1 MNKELRELLDKI
13 NNKKDEAK
21 KAYDAGNLELGNQ
34 LKDEALALKKEFDG
48 RVALDGI
55 NTGEPLPDQIP
66 EPKARSSADIVRAFL
81 KGDRTSDDIVN
92 NLVIPSSEED
102 ENGIALII
110 PQDIQNEIR
119 EMRRFYR
126 SMRDLLNPYPTTTLS
141 GTYPI
146 DDPDDPQDLIDFDD
160 GAAISEMKD
169 PKFKPVSYNIH
180 MRGGLLPISRL
191 LQQVAPASFIQY
203 LGSWWNKKAIRTEN
217 KIIFKKLKDA
227 KSGEVIS
234 ISTLDS
240 IKTVLNTKLDAAL
253 IDVRIV
259 VNQDS
264 YNYLDCLKDE
274 NDRPLINPDPMQPDR
289 MLFKGIYPIEKFPN
303 SQLKTETNKAPV
315 LIGDFTEVGDFVELD
330 GGLQIATSEHA
341 NFTKNQNLMRCVTG
355 NDVTIKDK
363 NAFVWCEVDVSTLS
377 TLLATV
383 AQKAV
388 VAPEGEGAQDDEN
401 ENADGKAKK
410 SK

>member
-13 NNKKDEAK
+13 NNKKAEAK
-21 KAYDAGNLELGNQ
+21 KAYDAGDIEKGNK
-34 LKDEALALKKEFDG
+34 LKDEALALKAEFDG

-55 NTGEPLPDQIP
+55 ENQAGDPLPKPTPKP
-66 EPKARSSADIVRAFL
+66 ESRSSADIVRAFL
-81 KGDRTSDDIVN
+81 KGDRTSADVVN

-119 EMRRFYR
+119 ELRRYYR

-146 DDPDDPQDLIDFDD
+146 DDPEDPQDLIDFDD
-160 GAAISEMKD
+160 GDEISEMKD
-169 PKFKPVSYNIH
+169 PKFKSVAYNIH

-191 LQQVAPASFIQY
+191 LQQVTPASFIQY
-203 LGSWWNKKAIRTEN
+203 LGRWWNRKAIRTEN
-217 KIIFKKLKDA
+217 KIIFKKLKDTKA
-227 KSGEVIS
+227 SEIVS

-240 IKTVLNTKLDAAL
+240 IKTVLNTKLDASL

-274 NDRPLINPDPMQPDR
+274 NGRPLINPDPMQKDR

-303 SQLKTETNKAPV
+303 SQLKTELNKAPV
-315 LIGDFTEVGDFVELD
+315 LIGDFTEVCDFVELD

-341 NFTKNQNLMRCVTG
+341 NFKKNQNLMRCVTG

-363 NAFVWCEVDVSTLS
+363 NAFVYCTVDVSTLS
-377 TLLATV
+377 ALLTTENK
-383 AQKAV
+383 KAV
-388 VAPEGEGAQDDEN
+388 VEAPSDEN
-401 ENADGKAKK
+401 TGNAEGTDGKDKK
-410 SK
+410 

>member
-13 NNKKDEAK
+13 NNKKAEAK
-21 KAYDAGNLELGNQ
+21 KAYDAGDIEKGNK
-34 LKDEALALKKEFDG
+34 LKDEALALKAEFDG

-55 NTGEPLPDQIP
+55 ENEAGDPLPKPTPKP
-66 EPKARSSADIVRAFL
+66 EARSSADIVRAFL
-81 KGDRTSDDIVN
+81 KGDRTSADVVN

-119 EMRRFYR
+119 ELRRYYR

-146 DDPDDPQDLIDFDD
+146 DDPEDPQDLIDFDD
-160 GAAISEMKD
+160 GDEISEMKD
-169 PKFKPVSYNIH
+169 PKFKSVAYNIH

-191 LQQVAPASFIQY
+191 LQQVTPASFIQY
-203 LGSWWNKKAIRTEN
+203 LGRWWNRKAIRTEN
-217 KIIFKKLKDA
+217 KIIFKKLKDTKA
-227 KSGEVIS
+227 SEIVS

-240 IKTVLNTKLDAAL
+240 IKTVLNTKLDASL

-274 NDRPLINPDPMQPDR
+274 NGRPLINPDPMQKDR

-303 SQLKTETNKAPV
+303 SQLKTELNKAPV
-315 LIGDFTEVGDFVELD
+315 LIGDFTEVCDFVELD

-341 NFTKNQNLMRCVTG
+341 NFKKNQNLMRCVTG

-363 NAFVWCEVDVSTLS
+363 NAFVYCTVDVSTLS
-377 TLLATV
+377 ALLTTENK
-383 AQKAV
+383 KAV
-388 VAPEGEGAQDDEN
+388 VEASSDEN
-401 ENADGKAKK
+401 TGNAEGTDGKDKK
-410 SK
+410 

>member
-13 NNKKDEAK
+13 NNKKAEAK
-21 KAYDAGNLELGNQ
+21 KAYDAGDIEKGNK
-34 LKDEALALKKEFDG
+34 LKDEALALKAEFDG

-55 NTGEPLPDQIP
+55 ENQAGAPLPKPTPKP
-66 EPKARSSADIVRAFL
+66 EARSSADIVRAFL
-81 KGDRTSDDIVN
+81 KGDRTSADVVN

-119 EMRRFYR
+119 ELRRYYR

-146 DDPDDPQDLIDFDD
+146 DDPEDPQDLIDFDD
-160 GAAISEMKD
+160 GDEISEMKD
-169 PKFKPVSYNIH
+169 PKFKSVAYNIH

-191 LQQVAPASFIQY
+191 LQQVTPASFIQY
-203 LGSWWNKKAIRTEN
+203 LGRWWNRKAIRTEN
-217 KIIFKKLKDA
+217 KIIFKKLKDTKA
-227 KSGEVIS
+227 SEIVS

-240 IKTVLNTKLDAAL
+240 IKTVLNTKLDASL

-274 NDRPLINPDPMQPDR
+274 NGRPLINPDPMQKDR

-303 SQLKTETNKAPV
+303 SQLKTELNKAPV
-315 LIGDFTEVGDFVELD
+315 LIGDFTEVCDFVELD

-341 NFTKNQNLMRCVTG
+341 NFKKNQNLMRCVTG

-363 NAFVWCEVDVSTLS
+363 NAFVYCTVDVSTLS
-377 TLLATV
+377 ALLTTENK
-383 AQKAV
+383 KAV
-388 VAPEGEGAQDDEN
+388 VEAPSDEN
-401 ENADGKAKK
+401 TGNAEGTDGKDKK
-410 SK
+410 

>member
-13 NNKKDEAK
+13 NNKKAEAK
-21 KAYDAGNLELGNQ
+21 KAYDAGDIEKGKK
-34 LKDEALALKKEFDG
+34 LKDEALALKAEFDG
-48 RVALDGI
+48 RVALDSIENQAGD
-55 NTGEPLPDQIP
+55 PLPKPTPKP
-66 EPKARSSADIVRAFL
+66 EARSSADIVRAFL
-81 KGDRTSDDIVN
+81 KGDRTSADVVN

-119 EMRRFYR
+119 ELRRYYR

-146 DDPDDPQDLIDFDD
+146 DDPEDPQDLIDFDD
-160 GAAISEMKD
+160 GDEISEMKD
-169 PKFKPVSYNIH
+169 PKFKSVAYNIH

-191 LQQVAPASFIQY
+191 LQQVTPASFIQY
-203 LGSWWNKKAIRTEN
+203 LGRWWNRKAIRTEN

-227 KSGEVIS
+227 KASEIVS

-240 IKTVLNTKLDAAL
+240 IKTVLNTKLDASL

-274 NDRPLINPDPMQPDR
+274 NGRPLINPDPMQKDR

-303 SQLKTETNKAPV
+303 SQLKTELNKAPV
-315 LIGDFTEVGDFVELD
+315 LIGDFTEVCDFVELD

-341 NFTKNQNLMRCVTG
+341 NFKKNQNLMRCVTG

-363 NAFVWCEVDVSTLS
+363 NAFVYCTVDVSTLS
-377 TLLATV
+377 ALLTTENK
-383 AQKAV
+383 KAV
-388 VAPEGEGAQDDEN
+388 VEAPSDEN
-401 ENADGKAKK
+401 TGNAEGTDGKDKK
-410 SK
+410 

>member
-13 NNKKDEAK
+13 NNKKAEAK
-21 KAYDAGNLELGNQ
+21 KAYDAGDIEKGNK
-34 LKDEALALKKEFDG
+34 LKDEALALKAEFDG

-55 NTGEPLPDQIP
+55 NSPAGDPLPKPTPKP
-66 EPKARSSADIVRAFL
+66 EARSSADIVRAFL
-81 KGDRTSDDIVN
+81 KGDRTSDDVVN
-92 NLVIPSSEED
+92 NLVVPSSEED

-119 EMRRFYR
+119 ELRRYYR

-146 DDPDDPQDLIDFDD
+146 DDPEDPQDLIDFDD
-160 GAAISEMKD
+160 GDEISEMKD
-169 PKFKPVSYNIH
+169 PKFKSVSYNVH

-191 LQQVAPASFIQY
+191 LQQVASASFIQY
-203 LGSWWNKKAIRTEN
+203 LGRWWNRKAIRTEN
-217 KIIFKKLKDA
+217 KIIFKKLKDTKA
-227 KSGEVIS
+227 SEIVS

-240 IKTVLNTKLDAAL
+240 IKTVLNTKLDASL

-274 NDRPLINPDPMQPDR
+274 NGRPLINPDPMQKDR

-303 SQLKTETNKAPV
+303 SQLKTESNKAPV
-315 LIGDFTEVGDFVELD
+315 LIGDFAEVGDFVELD

-341 NFTKNQNLMRCVTG
+341 NFKKNQNLMRCVTG

-363 NAFVWCEVDVSTLS
+363 NAFVYCEVDVTTLS
-377 TLLATV
+377 TLLA
-383 AQKAV
+383 AENKKAV
-388 VAPEGEGAQDDEN
+388 VEAPADEN
-401 ENADGKAKK
+401 TGNAEGTDGKDKK
-410 SK
+410 

>member
-13 NNKKDEAK
+13 NNKKAEAK
-21 KAYDAGNLELGNQ
+21 KAYDAGDIEKGNK
-34 LKDEALALKKEFDG
+34 LKDEALALKAEFDG

-55 NTGEPLPDQIP
+55 ENQAGDPLPKPTPKP
-66 EPKARSSADIVRAFL
+66 EARSSADIVRAFL
-81 KGDRTSDDIVN
+81 KGDRTSADVVN

-119 EMRRFYR
+119 ELRRYYR

-146 DDPDDPQDLIDFDD
+146 DDPEDPQDLIDFDD
-160 GAAISEMKD
+160 GDEISEMKD
-169 PKFKPVSYNIH
+169 PKFKSVAYNIH

-191 LQQVAPASFIQY
+191 LQQVTPASFIQY
-203 LGSWWNKKAIRTEN
+203 LGRWWNRKAIRTEN
-217 KIIFKKLKDA
+217 KIIFKKLKDTKA
-227 KSGEVIS
+227 SEIVS

-240 IKTVLNTKLDAAL
+240 NKTVLNTKLDASL

-274 NDRPLINPDPMQPDR
+274 NGRPLINPDPMQKDR

-303 SQLKTETNKAPV
+303 SQLKTELNKAPV
-315 LIGDFTEVGDFVELD
+315 LIGDFTEVCDFVELD

-341 NFTKNQNLMRCVTG
+341 NFKKNQNLMRCVTG

-363 NAFVWCEVDVSTLS
+363 NAFVYCTVDVSTLS
-377 TLLATV
+377 ALLTTENK
-383 AQKAV
+383 KAV
-388 VAPEGEGAQDDEN
+388 VEAPSDEN
-401 ENADGKAKK
+401 TGNAEGTDGKDKK
-410 SK
+410 

>member
-13 NNKKDEAK
+13 NNKKAEAK
-21 KAYDAGNLELGNQ
+21 KAYDAGDIEKGNK
-34 LKDEALALKKEFDG
+34 LKDEALALKAEFDG

-55 NTGEPLPDQIP
+55 NSPAGDPLPKPTPKP
-66 EPKARSSADIVRAFL
+66 EARSSADIVRAFL
-81 KGDRTSDDIVN
+81 KGDRTSDDVVN
-92 NLVIPSSEED
+92 NLVVPSSEED

-119 EMRRFYR
+119 ELRRYYR

-146 DDPDDPQDLIDFDD
+146 DDPEDPQDLIDFDD
-160 GAAISEMKD
+160 GDEISEMKD
-169 PKFKPVSYNIH
+169 PKFKSVSYNVH

-203 LGSWWNKKAIRTEN
+203 LGRWWNRKAIRTEN
-217 KIIFKKLKDA
+217 KIIFKKLKDT
-227 KSGEVIS
+227 KVSEIVS

-240 IKTVLNTKLDAAL
+240 IKTVLNTKLDASL

-274 NDRPLINPDPMQPDR
+274 NGRPLINPDPMQKDR

-303 SQLKTETNKAPV
+303 SQLKTESNKAPV
-315 LIGDFTEVGDFVELD
+315 LIGDFAEVGDFVELD

-341 NFTKNQNLMRCVTG
+341 NFKKNQNLMRCVTG

-363 NAFVWCEVDVSTLS
+363 NAFVYCEVDVTTLS
-377 TLLATV
+377 TLLATENK
-383 AQKAV
+383 KAV
-388 VAPEGEGAQDDEN
+388 VEAPADEN
-401 ENADGKAKK
+401 TGNAEGTDGKDKK
-410 SK
+410 

>member
-13 NNKKDEAK
+13 NNKKAEAK
-21 KAYDAGNLELGNQ
+21 KAYDAGDIEKGNK
-34 LKDEALALKKEFDG
+34 LKDEALALKAEFDG

-55 NTGEPLPDQIP
+55 ENQAGDPLPKPTPKP
-66 EPKARSSADIVRAFL
+66 EARSSADIVRAFL
-81 KGDRTSDDIVN
+81 KGDRTSADVVN

-119 EMRRFYR
+119 ELRRYYR
-126 SMRDLLNPYPTTTLS
+126 SMRDLLNSYPTTTLS

-146 DDPDDPQDLIDFDD
+146 DDPEDPQDLIDFDD
-160 GAAISEMKD
+160 GDEISEMKD
-169 PKFKPVSYNIH
+169 PKFKSVAYNIH

-191 LQQVAPASFIQY
+191 LQQVTPASFIQY
-203 LGSWWNKKAIRTEN
+203 LGRWWNRKAIRTEN
-217 KIIFKKLKDA
+217 KIIFKKLKDTKA
-227 KSGEVIS
+227 SEIVS

-240 IKTVLNTKLDAAL
+240 IKTVLNTKLDASL

-274 NDRPLINPDPMQPDR
+274 NGRPLINPDPMQKDR

-303 SQLKTETNKAPV
+303 SQLKTELNKAPV
-315 LIGDFTEVGDFVELD
+315 LIGDFTEVCDFVELD

-341 NFTKNQNLMRCVTG
+341 NFKKNQNLMRCVTG

-363 NAFVWCEVDVSTLS
+363 NAFVYCTVDVSTLS
-377 TLLATV
+377 ALLTTENK
-383 AQKAV
+383 KAV
-388 VAPEGEGAQDDEN
+388 VEAPSDEN
-401 ENADGKAKK
+401 TGNAEGTDGKDKK
-410 SK
+410 

>member
-13 NNKKDEAK
+13 NNKKAEAK
-21 KAYDAGNLELGNQ
+21 KAYDAGDIEKGNK
-34 LKDEALALKKEFDG
+34 LKDEALALKAEFDG

-55 NTGEPLPDQIP
+55 ENQAGDPLPKPTPKP
-66 EPKARSSADIVRAFL
+66 EERSSADIVRAFL
-81 KGDRTSDDIVN
+81 KGDRTSADVVN

-119 EMRRFYR
+119 ELRRYYR

-146 DDPDDPQDLIDFDD
+146 DDPEDPQDLIDFDD
-160 GAAISEMKD
+160 GDEISEMKD
-169 PKFKPVSYNIH
+169 PKFKSVAYNIH

-191 LQQVAPASFIQY
+191 LQQVTPASFIQY
-203 LGSWWNKKAIRTEN
+203 LGRWWNRKAIRTEN
-217 KIIFKKLKDA
+217 KIIFKKLKDTKA
-227 KSGEVIS
+227 SEIVS

-240 IKTVLNTKLDAAL
+240 IKTVLNTKLDASL

-274 NDRPLINPDPMQPDR
+274 NGRPLINPDPMQKDR

-303 SQLKTETNKAPV
+303 SQLKTELNKAPV
-315 LIGDFTEVGDFVELD
+315 LIGDFTEVCDFVELD

-341 NFTKNQNLMRCVTG
+341 NFKKNQNLMRCVTG

-363 NAFVWCEVDVSTLS
+363 NAFVYCTVDVSTLS
-377 TLLATV
+377 ALLTTENK
-383 AQKAV
+383 KAV
-388 VAPEGEGAQDDEN
+388 VEASSDEN
-401 ENADGKAKK
+401 TGNAEGTDGKDKK
-410 SK
+410 

>member
-13 NNKKDEAK
+13 NNKKAEAK
-21 KAYDAGNLELGNQ
+21 KAYDAGDIEKGNK
-34 LKDEALALKKEFDG
+34 LKDEALALKAEFDG

-55 NTGEPLPDQIP
+55 ENQAGDPLPKPTPKP
-66 EPKARSSADIVRAFL
+66 EARSSADIVRAFL
-81 KGDRTSDDIVN
+81 KGDRTSADVVN

-119 EMRRFYR
+119 ELRRYYR

-146 DDPDDPQDLIDFDD
+146 DDPEDPQDLIDFDD
-160 GAAISEMKD
+160 GDEISEMKD
-169 PKFKPVSYNIH
+169 PKFKSVAYNIH

-191 LQQVAPASFIQY
+191 LQQVTPASFIQY
-203 LGSWWNKKAIRTEN
+203 LGRWWNRKAIRTEN
-217 KIIFKKLKDA
+217 KIIFKKLKDTKA
-227 KSGEVIS
+227 SEIVS

-240 IKTVLNTKLDAAL
+240 IKTVLNTKLDASL

-274 NDRPLINPDPMQPDR
+274 NGRPLINPDPMQKDR

-303 SQLKTETNKAPV
+303 SQLKTELNKAPV
-315 LIGDFTEVGDFVELD
+315 LIGDFTEVCDFVELD

-341 NFTKNQNLMRCVTG
+341 NFKKNQNLMRCVTG

-363 NAFVWCEVDVSTLS
+363 NAFVYCTVDVSTLS
-377 TLLATV
+377 ALLTTENK
-383 AQKAV
+383 KAV
-388 VAPEGEGAQDDEN
+388 VEAPSDEN
-401 ENADGKAKK
+401 TGNAEGTDGKDKK
-410 SK
+410 

>member
-1 MNKELRELLDKI
+1 MNKELRELLDRI
-13 NNKKDEAK
+13 NNKKAEAK
-21 KAYDAGNLELGNQ
+21 KAYDAGDIEKGNK
-34 LKDEALALKKEFDG
+34 LKDEALALKAEFDG

-55 NTGEPLPDQIP
+55 DNSAGDPLPKPTPKP
-66 EPKARSSADIVRAFL
+66 EARSSADIVRAFL
-81 KGDRTSDDIVN
+81 KGDRTSDDVVN

-119 EMRRFYR
+119 ELRRYYR

-146 DDPDDPQDLIDFDD
+146 DDPEDPQDLIDFDD
-160 GAAISEMKD
+160 GDEISEMKD
-169 PKFKPVSYNIH
+169 PKFKSVAYNIH

-203 LGSWWNKKAIRTEN
+203 LGRWWNKKAIRTEN

-227 KSGEVIS
+227 KASEIVS

-240 IKTVLNTKLDAAL
+240 IKTVLNTKLDASL

-274 NDRPLINPDPMQPDR
+274 NGRPLINSDPMQKDR

-303 SQLKTETNKAPV
+303 SQLKTELNKAPV
-315 LIGDFTEVGDFVELD
+315 LIGDFTEVCDFVELD

-341 NFTKNQNLMRCVTG
+341 NFKKNQNLMRCVTG

-363 NAFVWCEVDVSTLS
+363 NAFVYCTVDVSTLS
-377 TLLATV
+377 ALLTTENK
-383 AQKAV
+383 KAV
-388 VAPEGEGAQDDEN
+388 VEAPSDEN
-401 ENADGKAKK
+401 TGNAEGTGGKDKK
-410 SK
+410 

>member
-13 NNKKDEAK
+13 NNKKAEAK
-21 KAYDAGNLELGNQ
+21 KAYDAGDIEKGNK
-34 LKDEALALKKEFDG
+34 LKDEALALKAEFDG

-55 NTGEPLPDQIP
+55 ENQTGDPLPKPTPKP
-66 EPKARSSADIVRAFL
+66 EARSSADIVRAFL
-81 KGDRTSDDIVN
+81 KGDRTSADVVN

-119 EMRRFYR
+119 ELRRYYR

-146 DDPDDPQDLIDFDD
+146 DDPEDPQDLIDFDD
-160 GAAISEMKD
+160 GDEISEMKD
-169 PKFKPVSYNIH
+169 PKFKSVAYNIH

-191 LQQVAPASFIQY
+191 LQQVTPASFIQY
-203 LGSWWNKKAIRTEN
+203 LGRWWNRKAIRTEN
-217 KIIFKKLKDA
+217 KIIFKKLKDTKA
-227 KSGEVIS
+227 SEIVS

-240 IKTVLNTKLDAAL
+240 IKTVLNTKLDASL

-274 NDRPLINPDPMQPDR
+274 NGRPLINPDPMQKDR

-303 SQLKTETNKAPV
+303 SQLKTELNKAPV
-315 LIGDFTEVGDFVELD
+315 LIGDFTEVCDFVELD

-341 NFTKNQNLMRCVTG
+341 NFKKNQNLMRCVTG

-363 NAFVWCEVDVSTLS
+363 NAFVYCTVDVSTLS
-377 TLLATV
+377 TLLATENK
-383 AQKAV
+383 KAV
-388 VAPEGEGAQDDEN
+388 VEAPSDEN
-401 ENADGKAKK
+401 TGNAEGTDGKDKK
-410 SK
+410 

>member
-13 NNKKDEAK
+13 NNKKAEAK
-21 KAYDAGNLELGNQ
+21 KAYDAGDIEKGNK
-34 LKDEALALKKEFDG
+34 LKDEALALKAEFDG

-55 NTGEPLPDQIP
+55 GNQAGDPLPKPTPKP
-66 EPKARSSADIVRAFL
+66 EARSSADIVRAFL
-81 KGDRTSDDIVN
+81 KGDRTSADVVN

-119 EMRRFYR
+119 ELRRYYK

-146 DDPDDPQDLIDFDD
+146 DDPEDPQDLIDFDD
-160 GAAISEMKD
+160 GDEISEMKD
-169 PKFKPVSYNIH
+169 PKFKSVAYNIH

-203 LGSWWNKKAIRTEN
+203 FGRWWNKKAIRTEN

-227 KSGEVIS
+227 KTSEIVS
-234 ISTLDS
+234 ISTLDG
-240 IKTVLNTKLDAAL
+240 IKTVLNTKLDASL

-274 NDRPLINPDPMQPDR
+274 NGRPLINPDPMQKDR

-303 SQLKTETNKAPV
+303 SQLKTELNKAPV

-341 NFTKNQNLMRCVTG
+341 NFKKNQNLMRCVTG
-355 NDVTIKDK
+355 NDVTIKDG
-363 NAFVWCEVDVSTLS
+363 NAFVYCEVDVSTLS
-377 TLLATV
+377 TLLATENK
-383 AQKAV
+383 KAV
-388 VAPEGEGAQDDEN
+388 VEAPIDEN
-401 ENADGKAKK
+401 TGDAEGTDGKDKK
-410 SK
+410 

>member
-13 NNKKDEAK
+13 NNKKAEAK
-21 KAYDAGNLELGNQ
+21 KAYDAGDIEKGNK
-34 LKDEALALKKEFDG
+34 LKDEALALKAEFDG

-55 NTGEPLPDQIP
+55 GNQAGDPLPKPTPKP
-66 EPKARSSADIVRAFL
+66 EARSSADIVRAFL
-81 KGDRTSDDIVN
+81 KGDRTSADVVN

-119 EMRRFYR
+119 ELRRYYK

-146 DDPDDPQDLIDFDD
+146 DDPEDPQDLIDFDD
-160 GAAISEMKD
+160 GDEISEMKD
-169 PKFKPVSYNIH
+169 PKFKSIAYNIH

-203 LGSWWNKKAIRTEN
+203 FGRWWNKKAIRTEN

-227 KSGEVIS
+227 KTSEIVS
-234 ISTLDS
+234 ISTLDG
-240 IKTVLNTKLDAAL
+240 IKTVLNTKLDASL

-274 NDRPLINPDPMQPDR
+274 NGRPLINPDPMQKDR

-303 SQLKTETNKAPV
+303 SQLKTELNKAPV

-341 NFTKNQNLMRCVTG
+341 NFKKNQNLMRCVTG
-355 NDVTIKDK
+355 NDVTIKDG
-363 NAFVWCEVDVSTLS
+363 NAFVYCEVDVSTLS
-377 TLLATV
+377 TLLATENK
-383 AQKAV
+383 KAV
-388 VAPEGEGAQDDEN
+388 VEAPIDEN
-401 ENADGKAKK
+401 TGDAEGTDGKDKK
-410 SK
+410 

>member
-13 NNKKDEAK
+13 NNKKAEAK
-21 KAYDAGNLELGNQ
+21 KAYDAGDIEKGNK
-34 LKDEALALKKEFDG
+34 LKDEALALKAEFDG

-55 NTGEPLPDQIP
+55 NSPAGDPLPKPTPKP
-66 EPKARSSADIVRAFL
+66 EARSSADIVRAFL
-81 KGDRTSDDIVN
+81 KGDRTSDDVVN
-92 NLVIPSSEED
+92 NLVVPSSEED

-119 EMRRFYR
+119 ELRRYYR

-146 DDPDDPQDLIDFDD
+146 DDPEDPQDLIDFDD
-160 GAAISEMKD
+160 GDEISEMKD
-169 PKFKPVSYNIH
+169 PKFKSVSYNVH

-203 LGSWWNKKAIRTEN
+203 LGRWWNRKAIRTEN
-217 KIIFKKLKDA
+217 KIIFKKLKDT
-227 KSGEVIS
+227 KVSEIVS

-240 IKTVLNTKLDAAL
+240 IKTVLNTKLDASL

-274 NDRPLINPDPMQPDR
+274 NGRPLINPDPMQKDR

-303 SQLKTETNKAPV
+303 SQLKTESNKAPV
-315 LIGDFTEVGDFVELD
+315 LIGDFAEVGDFVELD

-341 NFTKNQNLMRCVTG
+341 NFKKNQNLMRCVTG

-363 NAFVWCEVDVSTLS
+363 NAFVYCEVDVTTLS
-377 TLLATV
+377 TLLATENK
-383 AQKAV
+383 KAV
-388 VAPEGEGAQDDEN
+388 VEAPADEN
-401 ENADGKAKK
+401 TKNAEGTDGKDKK
-410 SK
+410 

>member
-13 NNKKDEAK
+13 NNKKTEAK
-21 KAYDAGNLELGNQ
+21 KAYDAGDIEKGNK
-34 LKDEALALKKEFDG
+34 LKDEALALKAEFDG

-55 NTGEPLPDQIP
+55 NNPAGDPLPKPTSKP
-66 EPKARSSADIVRAFL
+66 EARSSADIVRAFL
-81 KGDRTSDDIVN
+81 KGDRTSDDVVK
-92 NLVIPSSEED
+92 NLVVPNSEED

-119 EMRRFYR
+119 ELRRYYR

-146 DDPDDPQDLIDFDD
+146 DDPDDSQDLIDFDD
-160 GAAISEMKD
+160 GDEISDMED
-169 PKFKPVSYNIH
+169 PKFKSVSYNIH

-191 LQQVAPASFIQY
+191 LQQVAPANFIQY
-203 LGSWWNKKAIRTEN
+203 LGRWWNKKAIRTEN

-227 KSGEVIS
+227 KTGEIVS

-240 IKTVLNTKLDAAL
+240 IKTVLNTKLDASL

-274 NDRPLINPDPMQPDR
+274 NGRPLINPDPMQKDR

-303 SQLKTETNKAPV
+303 SQLKTESNKAPV
-315 LIGDFTEVGDFVELD
+315 LIGDFTEVSDFVELD
-330 GGLQIATSEHA
+330 GGMQLATSEHA
-341 NFTKNQNLMRCVTG
+341 NFKKNQNLMRCVTG

-363 NAFVWCEVDVSTLS
+363 NAFVYCTVDVSTLS
-377 TLLATV
+377 TLLATENK
-383 AQKAV
+383 KAV
-388 VAPEGEGAQDDEN
+388 VEAPVDENTGDGEGT
-401 ENADGKAKK
+401 DGKDKK
-410 SK
+410 

>member
-13 NNKKDEAK
+13 NNKKAEAK
-21 KAYDAGNLELGNQ
+21 KAYDAGDIEKGNK
-34 LKDEALALKKEFDG
+34 LKEEALALKAEFDG

-55 NTGEPLPDQIP
+55 ENQAGDPLPKPTPKP
-66 EPKARSSADIVRAFL
+66 EARSSADIVRAFL
-81 KGDRTSDDIVN
+81 KGDRTSADVVN

-119 EMRRFYR
+119 ELRRYYR

-146 DDPDDPQDLIDFDD
+146 DDPEDPQDLIDFDD
-160 GAAISEMKD
+160 GDEISEMKD
-169 PKFKPVSYNIH
+169 PKFKSVAYNIH

-191 LQQVAPASFIQY
+191 LQQVTPASFIQY
-203 LGSWWNKKAIRTEN
+203 LGRWWNRKAIRTEN
-217 KIIFKKLKDA
+217 KIIFKKLKDTKA
-227 KSGEVIS
+227 SEIVS

-240 IKTVLNTKLDAAL
+240 IKTVLNTKLDASL

-274 NDRPLINPDPMQPDR
+274 NGRPLINPDPMQKDR

-303 SQLKTETNKAPV
+303 SQLKTELNKAPV
-315 LIGDFTEVGDFVELD
+315 LIGDFTEVCDFVELD

-341 NFTKNQNLMRCVTG
+341 NFKKNQNLMRCVTG

-363 NAFVWCEVDVSTLS
+363 NAFVYCTVDVSTLS
-377 TLLATV
+377 ALLTTENK
-383 AQKAV
+383 KAV
-388 VAPEGEGAQDDEN
+388 VEAPSDEN
-401 ENADGKAKK
+401 TGNAEGTDGKDKK
-410 SK
+410 

>member
-13 NNKKDEAK
+13 NNKKAEAK
-21 KAYDAGNLELGNQ
+21 KAYDAGDIEKGNK
-34 LKDEALALKKEFDG
+34 LKDEALALKAEFDG

-55 NTGEPLPDQIP
+55 DNSAGDPLPKPTPKP
-66 EPKARSSADIVRAFL
+66 EARSSADIVRAFL
-81 KGDRTSDDIVN
+81 KGDRTSDDVVN
-92 NLVIPSSEED
+92 NLVVPSSEED

-119 EMRRFYR
+119 ELRRYYR

-146 DDPDDPQDLIDFDD
+146 DDPEDPQDLIDFDD
-160 GAAISEMKD
+160 GNEISEMKD
-169 PKFKPVSYNIH
+169 PKFKSVSYNIH

-203 LGSWWNKKAIRTEN
+203 LGRWWNRKAIRTEN
-217 KIIFKKLKDA
+217 KIIFKKLKDTKA
-227 KSGEVIS
+227 SEIVS

-240 IKTVLNTKLDAAL
+240 IKTVLNTKLDASL

-264 YNYLDCLKDE
+264 YNFLDCLKDE
-274 NDRPLINPDPMQPDR
+274 NGRPLINPDPMQKDR

-303 SQLKTETNKAPV
+303 SQLKTESNKAPV
-315 LIGDFTEVGDFVELD
+315 LIGDFAEVGDFVELD

-341 NFTKNQNLMRCVTG
+341 NFKKNQNLMRCVTG

-363 NAFVWCEVDVSTLS
+363 NAFVYCTVDVSTLS
-377 TLLATV
+377 TLLATENK
-383 AQKAV
+383 KAV
-388 VAPEGEGAQDDEN
+388 VEAPADEN
-401 ENADGKAKK
+401 TGNAEGTDGKDKK
-410 SK
+410 

>member
-13 NNKKDEAK
+13 NNKKAEAK
-21 KAYDAGNLELGNQ
+21 KAYDAGDIEKGNK
-34 LKDEALALKKEFDG
+34 LKDEALALKAEFDG

-55 NTGEPLPDQIP
+55 ENQAGEPLPKPTPKP
-66 EPKARSSADIVRAFL
+66 EARSSADIVRAFL
-81 KGDRTSDDIVN
+81 KGDRTSADVVN

-119 EMRRFYR
+119 ELRRYYR

-146 DDPDDPQDLIDFDD
+146 DDPEDPQDLIDFDD
-160 GAAISEMKD
+160 GDEISEMKD
-169 PKFKPVSYNIH
+169 PKFKSVAYNIH

-191 LQQVAPASFIQY
+191 LQQVTPASFIQY
-203 LGSWWNKKAIRTEN
+203 LGRWWNRKAIRTEN
-217 KIIFKKLKDA
+217 KIIFKKLKDTKA
-227 KSGEVIS
+227 SEIVS

-240 IKTVLNTKLDAAL
+240 IKTVLNTKLDASL

-274 NDRPLINPDPMQPDR
+274 NGRPLINPDPMQKDR

-303 SQLKTETNKAPV
+303 SQLKTELNKAPV
-315 LIGDFTEVGDFVELD
+315 LIGDFTEVCDFVELD

-341 NFTKNQNLMRCVTG
+341 NFKKNQNLMRCVTG

-363 NAFVWCEVDVSTLS
+363 NAFVYCTVDVSTLS
-377 TLLATV
+377 ALLTTENK
-383 AQKAV
+383 KAV
-388 VAPEGEGAQDDEN
+388 VEAPSDEN
-401 ENADGKAKK
+401 TGNAEGTDGKDKK
-410 SK
+410 

>member
-13 NNKKDEAK
+13 NNKKAEAK
-21 KAYDAGNLELGNQ
+21 KAYDAGDIEKGNK
-34 LKDEALALKKEFDG
+34 LKDEALALKAEFDG

-55 NTGEPLPDQIP
+55 ENQAGDPLPKPTPKP
-66 EPKARSSADIVRAFL
+66 EARSSADIVRAFL
-81 KGDRTSDDIVN
+81 KGDRTSADVVN

-119 EMRRFYR
+119 ELRRYYR

-146 DDPDDPQDLIDFDD
+146 DDPEDPQDLIDFDD
-160 GAAISEMKD
+160 GDEISEMKD
-169 PKFKPVSYNIH
+169 PKFKSVAYNIH

-191 LQQVAPASFIQY
+191 LQQVTPASFIQY
-203 LGSWWNKKAIRTEN
+203 LGRWWNRKAIRTEN
-217 KIIFKKLKDA
+217 KIIFKKLKDTKA
-227 KSGEVIS
+227 SEIVS

-240 IKTVLNTKLDAAL
+240 IKTVLNTKLDASL

-274 NDRPLINPDPMQPDR
+274 NGRPLINPDPMQKDR
-289 MLFKGIYPIEKFPN
+289 MLFKGIYPIEKFP
-303 SQLKTETNKAPV
+303 
-315 LIGDFTEVGDFVELD
+315 
-330 GGLQIATSEHA
+330 
-341 NFTKNQNLMRCVTG
+341 
-355 NDVTIKDK
+355 
-363 NAFVWCEVDVSTLS
+363 
-377 TLLATV
+377 
-383 AQKAV
+383 AV
-388 VAPEGEGAQDDEN
+388 RV
-401 ENADGKAKK
+401 
-410 SK
+410 

>member
-1 MNKELRELLDKI
+1 MLRGWGEKGNK
-13 NNKKDEAK
+13 
-21 KAYDAGNLELGNQ
+21 
-34 LKDEALALKKEFDG
+34 LKDEALALKAEFDG

-55 NTGEPLPDQIP
+55 ENQAGDPLPKPTPKP
-66 EPKARSSADIVRAFL
+66 EARSSADIVRAFL
-81 KGDRTSDDIVN
+81 KGDRTSADVVN

-119 EMRRFYR
+119 ELRRYYR

-146 DDPDDPQDLIDFDD
+146 DDPEDPQDLIDFDD
-160 GAAISEMKD
+160 GDEISEMKD
-169 PKFKPVSYNIH
+169 PKFKSVAYNIH

-191 LQQVAPASFIQY
+191 LQQVTPASFIQY
-203 LGSWWNKKAIRTEN
+203 LGRWWNRKAIRTEN
-217 KIIFKKLKDA
+217 KIIFKKLKDTKA
-227 KSGEVIS
+227 SEIVS

-240 IKTVLNTKLDAAL
+240 IKTVLNTKLDASL

-274 NDRPLINPDPMQPDR
+274 NGRPLINPDPMQKDR

-303 SQLKTETNKAPV
+303 SQLKTELNKAPV
-315 LIGDFTEVGDFVELD
+315 LIGDFTEVCDFVELD

-341 NFTKNQNLMRCVTG
+341 NFKKNQNLMRCVTG

-363 NAFVWCEVDVSTLS
+363 NAFVYCTVDVSTLS
-377 TLLATV
+377 ALLTTENK
-383 AQKAV
+383 KAV
-388 VAPEGEGAQDDEN
+388 VEAPSDEN
-401 ENADGKAKK
+401 TGNAEGTDGKDKK
-410 SK
+410 

>member
-13 NNKKDEAK
+13 NSKKAEAK
-21 KAYDAGNLELGNQ
+21 KAYDAGDIEKGNK
-34 LKDEALALKKEFDG
+34 LKDEALALKAEFDG

-55 NTGEPLPDQIP
+55 ENQAGDPLPKPTPKP
-66 EPKARSSADIVRAFL
+66 EARSSADIVRAFL
-81 KGDRTSDDIVN
+81 KGDRTSADVVN

-119 EMRRFYR
+119 ELRRYYR

-146 DDPDDPQDLIDFDD
+146 DDPEDPQDLIDFDD
-160 GAAISEMKD
+160 GDEISEMKD
-169 PKFKPVSYNIH
+169 PKFKSVAYNIH

-191 LQQVAPASFIQY
+191 LQQVTPASFIQY
-203 LGSWWNKKAIRTEN
+203 LGRWWNRKAIRTEN
-217 KIIFKKLKDA
+217 KIIFKKLKDTKA
-227 KSGEVIS
+227 SEIVS

-240 IKTVLNTKLDAAL
+240 IKTVLNTKLDASL

-274 NDRPLINPDPMQPDR
+274 NGRPLINPDPMQKDR

-303 SQLKTETNKAPV
+303 SQLKTELNKAPV
-315 LIGDFTEVGDFVELD
+315 LIGDFTEVCDFVELD

-341 NFTKNQNLMRCVTG
+341 NFKKNQNLMRCVTG

-363 NAFVWCEVDVSTLS
+363 NAFVYCTVDVSTLS
-377 TLLATV
+377 ALLTTENK
-383 AQKAV
+383 KAV
-388 VAPEGEGAQDDEN
+388 VEAPSDEN
-401 ENADGKAKK
+401 TGNAEGTDGKDKK
-410 SK
+410 

>member
-13 NNKKDEAK
+13 NNKKAEAK
-21 KAYDAGNLELGNQ
+21 KAYDAGDIEKGNK
-34 LKDEALALKKEFDG
+34 LKDEALALKAEFDG

-55 NTGEPLPDQIP
+55 ENQAGDPLPKPTPKP
-66 EPKARSSADIVRAFL
+66 EARSSADIVRAFL
-81 KGDRTSDDIVN
+81 KGDRTSADVVN

-119 EMRRFYR
+119 ELRRYYR
-126 SMRDLLNPYPTTTLS
+126 SMRDLLNPYPTATLS

-146 DDPDDPQDLIDFDD
+146 DDPEDPQDLIDFDD
-160 GAAISEMKD
+160 GDEISEMKD
-169 PKFKPVSYNIH
+169 PKFKSVAYNIH

-191 LQQVAPASFIQY
+191 LQQVTPASFIQY
-203 LGSWWNKKAIRTEN
+203 LGRWWNRKAIRTEN
-217 KIIFKKLKDA
+217 KIIFKKLKDTKA
-227 KSGEVIS
+227 SEIVS

-240 IKTVLNTKLDAAL
+240 IKTVLNTKLDASL

-274 NDRPLINPDPMQPDR
+274 NGRPLINPDPMQKDR

-303 SQLKTETNKAPV
+303 SQLKTELNKAPV
-315 LIGDFTEVGDFVELD
+315 LIGDFTEVCDFVELD

-341 NFTKNQNLMRCVTG
+341 NFKKNQNLMRCVTG

-363 NAFVWCEVDVSTLS
+363 NAFVYCTVDVSTLS
-377 TLLATV
+377 ALLTTENK
-383 AQKAV
+383 KAV
-388 VAPEGEGAQDDEN
+388 VEAPSDEN
-401 ENADGKAKK
+401 TGNAEGTDGKDKK
-410 SK
+410 